1 MNKQEKKIIASLVM
15 LIISIIVGFSLL
27 SLVYQG
33 RALYQ
38 AIVAIIVIFVLIVL
52 LVILKNFYK
61 EFTKDK

>member
-33 RALYQ
+33 SILYQ